1 MSVPPTV
8 LTIAGTDPC
17 GGAGIQADLRVFAAL
32 GVAGASVVTEA
43 IAQNTT
49 GVLAIHHL
57 PPRFVA
63 RQIDAVA
70 RDLPVA
76 AVKIGAL
83 GTAHT
88 VSVVAERIRRRSLP
102 DVVLDP
108 VLAAKDG
115 TPLLAAR
122 GVARLKEDLLP
133 RALVVTPNVPEAIAL
148 TGIHVSDVESAAR
161 AAKALVGMGA
171 GCAIVKGGHLADEA
185 EPVDVLFDGDNVT
198 LLRGERQ
205 AGSPVRGT
213 GCIFSAALT
222 SYLALGDGVPE
233 AARKAKAFTS
243 HAIETAVA
251 IGKGARVWL
260 GS

>member
-1 MSVPPTV
+1 MSVPPSV

-32 GVAGASVVTEA
+32 GVAGASVITEA

-70 RDLPVA
+70 RDLRVA
-76 AVKIGAL
+76 AVKVGAL
-83 GTAHT
+83 GTPQA
-88 VSVVAERIRRRSLP
+88 VSAVAERIGRRSLP
-102 DVVLDP
+102 RVVLDP

-122 GVARLKEDLLP
+122 GLARLREELLP
-133 RALVVTPNVPEAIAL
+133 RVLVVTPNVPEAIAL
-148 TGIHVSDVESAAR
+148 TGVHVRDVESAAE
-161 AAKALVGMGA
+161 AARALVALGA
-171 GCAIVKGGHLADEA
+171 AYAVVKGGHLAEGS
-185 EPVDVLFDGDNVT
+185 EPVDVLCDSDGVT
-198 LLRGERQ
+198 LLRGERR
-205 AGSPVRGT
+205 AGLPVRGT
-213 GCIFSAALT
+213 GCIFSAALA
-222 SYLALGDGVPE
+222 SYLALGDGVPD

-243 HAIETAVA
+243 RAIESAVA
-251 IGKGARVWL
+251 VGRGARVWL
-260 GS
+260 G